1 MHKEDRH
8 RHRQTDRYRHRHT
21 YMEYCMEYYSALRK
35 KDILPLATTWVDL
48 EGIMLSEINQR
59 QILCDNHLYVG
70 SKKKYKLTGRVE

>member
-1 MHKEDRH
+1 M
-8 RHRQTDRYRHRHT
+8 
-21 YMEYCMEYYSALRK
+21 AK

-70 SKKKYKLTGRVE
+70 SKKNINSQEE